1 MNKKALRIFFILIAL
16 LLVVLC
22 SVSCTDS
29 YLNDESNKFKTPSV
43 SDKTPGATVNV
54 PDNAK
59 GSIKFGLFECD
70 TLNPLET
77 NNKAVQKYMSLVY
90 DSLIYYD
97 IECKPVGKIADSW
110 KTSDG
115 GITWEINIKNNVY
128 FHDGANLTV
137 YDVKNT
143 LEWLKN
149 NDSYYSY
156 CAEGIVEYK
165 VISQY
170 DIQIILEKEEALFPY
185 QLIFPVMKSEDLG
198 TQFTSPNGTGM
209 YKYSATKDNSYSFV
223 INENY
228 YGKFP
233 KIKNIEIMCF
243 DDSNALFESSVDVIL
258 NYGDNVI
265 KYAKTDNYT
274 VSQFEDDIVSCMVPS
289 SKIDIETKHF
299 VNNAINKELL
309 VRAAMADCAFVP
321 DAFLPQETYF
331 MKGFN
336 AFNSTNKGTK
346 PEKLKFIVSKQDEDL
361 IRISNFVATELK
373 KEGVLCEV
381 ITLEAKE
388 FAVAINTE
396 DYDFA
401 FLNYELRCVPDV
413 EEYFAPL
420 GGMNYNKFSDDS
432 VTSLIFSLNN
442 AYKEAE
448 ISGVVDTETFL
459 SYSNG
464 QTLKIAAR
472 LNEVLPVISLCR
484 KNASVLLSENVTG
497 VSLYNFNFWDT
508 ISFANWEVRT
518 DK

>member
-1 MNKKALRIFFILIAL
+1 MNKKALRTFFILFAL
-16 LLVVLC
+16 LLIVVC
-22 SVSCTDS
+22 SVSCADS
-29 YLNDESNKFKTPSV
+29 YLDSESNKSITPSV
-43 SDKTPGATVNV
+43 SDKTPGAPVNV
-54 PDNAK
+54 PENAK
-59 GSIKFGLFECD
+59 GSVKFGLFGCD

-90 DSLIYYD
+90 DSLLYYD
-97 IECKPVGKIADSW
+97 IECKPVGQIADSW

-115 GITWEINIKNNVY
+115 GITWEISIKNNVC
-128 FHDGANLTV
+128 FHDGSNLTV

-143 LEWLKN
+143 LEWLKC

-156 CAEGIVEYK
+156 CAEGIAAYK

-170 DIQIILEKEEALFPY
+170 DIQIILEKEDALFPY
-185 QLIFPVMKSEDLG
+185 QLTFPIMKSEDLG

-209 YKYSATKDNSYSFV
+209 YKYSATNEKSYSFV

-228 YGKFP
+228 YGNFP

-243 DDSNALFESSVDVIL
+243 DDSNALFESNVDVIL

-265 KYAKTDNYT
+265 KYAKKDNYT
-274 VSQFEDDIVSCMVPS
+274 VSQYEDNIVSCMVPS
-289 SKIDIETKHF
+289 SKIDIETKKF
-299 VNNAINKELL
+299 VNNVIDKGLL
-309 VRAAMADCAFVP
+309 IRAAMADCAFVP

-336 AFNSTNKGTK
+336 VLNSDNKGTK
-346 PEKLKFIVSKQDEDL
+346 PGKLKLIVSKQDEDL

-373 KEGVLCEV
+373 KAEVLCEV
-381 ITLEAKE
+381 ISYEPKDY
-388 FAVAINTE
+388 AIAIETE

-401 FLNYELRCVPDV
+401 FMNYDLKCVPDV
-413 EEYFAPL
+413 EEFFAPMGAL
-420 GGMNYNKFSDDS
+420 NYNKFTDDS
-432 VTSLIFSLNN
+432 VTSLILSIKNS
-442 AYKEAE
+442 YKEAE

-484 KNASVLLSENVTG
+484 KNASVMLSENVTG

-508 ISFANWEVRT
+508 MSFANWEVRT